1 MPHLILPYLYS
12 FFKVLYAVFRFCSF
26 GHFFFGFVAFN
37 APQCPPHSLLAQ
49 FPLLITVYNVGA
61 VVCAVLGKEKPTLFG
76 EKGGEISNRLKNQIL
91 L

>member
-1 MPHLILPYLYS
+1 
-12 FFKVLYAVFRFCSF
+12 
-26 GHFFFGFVAFN
+26 
-37 APQCPPHSLLAQ
+37 
-49 FPLLITVYNVGA
+49 VYNVGA